1 MGKGNILC
9 SVPPCAVRESRVAL
23 VSRRFLNGDATRYFR
38 YIYMHGFK
46 SYAVL
51 RAEIAA
57 KALVAL
63 RLVPA

>member
-1 MGKGNILC
+1 MGKGNILR